1 MADGRKVFSDSVT
14 PLPAV
19 DGVTPHGLMVAAAK
33 PENNKETMKVV
44 FSLAI
49 PADAQAKLQQMVAD
63 GKVAS
68 PKDIAKNFSA
78 DPADAKALASWL
90 KSEGFKVDKI
100 SADRT
105 SLYAHGTVD
114 QIQKSLAVNM
124 VRVTKDGITYTAAQN
139 APSLPAD
146 VGKSVSAIVGLQ
158 PFRRAHKQFRICTPQ
173 SGVTAP
179 LRHTKRP
186 AAKTAKTGSKAKK
199 GKSAAPAAT
208 ASVQDGYLVSE
219 ILKAYNANGL
229 SVTGKGQTIAI
240 LIDTF
245 PAAADL
251 TAFWKLNGLK
261 TTIKQIEMINV
272 NGVSMP
278 PQEGEE
284 TLDAQWTSGIAP
296 GAKIRIYAC
305 GTLSFA
311 DLDSALDRIIT
322 DLASEPGMRQLSIS
336 LGLGETFMAPDEI
349 KAQSQKF
356 LRLAASGV
364 NVFVASGDAGSN
376 PDVTGHS
383 SGGPTQVEYEASD
396 INVIAVGGTTLN
408 LASDGSVDSETAW
421 VGSGGGRSGLFKR
434 QPWQQGAGV
443 PSGTERL
450 VPDVSLAA
458 DPNTGACVILHGVR
472 RQIGG
477 TSWSTPVWAG
487 FCALINEAR
496 ANAGKPALTFLP
508 PQIYKLVGSANFRD
522 VTHGSNGAFNA
533 GPGYDMVTG
542 LGVPNVK
549 QLVTTL
555 G

>member
-14 PLPAV
+14 PLPAAE
-19 DGVTPHGLMVAAAK
+19 GPTHLGLMVANAK
-33 PENNKETMKVV
+33 PENKTEQMKVV

-49 PADAQAKLQQMVAD
+49 PADAQAKLQQMVAE

-68 PKDIAKNFSA
+68 PQDIAKNFSA

-114 QIQKSLAVNM
+114 QIQKSLDVNM

-146 VGKSVSAIVGLQ
+146 VGKNVSAIVGLQ

-173 SGVTAP
+173 SGVTAS
-179 LRHTKRP
+179 LRHTKRG
-186 AAKTAKTGSKAKK
+186 AAKKTTKTGGKAK
-199 GKSAAPAAT
+199 AATPAAT

-219 ILKAYNANGL
+219 ILKAYNADGL

-245 PAAADL
+245 PTPADL
-251 TAFWKLNGLK
+251 KAFWKLNGLK

-272 NGVSMP
+272 NGASMP

-296 GAKIRIYAC
+296 GAKIKIYAS

-322 DLASEPGMRQLSIS
+322 DLATEPGMRQLSIS

-408 LASDGSVDSETAW
+408 LAPDGSVDSETAW
-421 VGSGGGRSGLFKR
+421 VGSGGGRSGQFNR

-443 PSGTERL
+443 PAGHERL

-496 ANAGKPALTFLP
+496 ASTGKPALTFLP
-508 PQIYKLVGSANFRD
+508 PQIYKLSGSANFRD
-522 VTHGSNGAFNA
+522 VTDGSNGAFNA
-533 GPGYDMVTG
+533 GRGYDMVTG

-549 QLVTTL
+549 QLVATL